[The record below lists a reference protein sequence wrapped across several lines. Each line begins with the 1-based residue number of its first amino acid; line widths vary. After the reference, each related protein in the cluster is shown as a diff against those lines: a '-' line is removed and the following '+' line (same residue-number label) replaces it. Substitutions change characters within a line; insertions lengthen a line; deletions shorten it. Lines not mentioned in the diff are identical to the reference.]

1 MQYAYGLHTVFFS
14 PMYAHECEYI
24 GGIRPTNALPRLQDS
39 SLPPSAGNG
48 SEKNG

>member
-1 MQYAYGLHTVFFS
+1 MQYTYIIHTFFS

-24 GGIRPTNALPRLQDS
+24 GGIRPTNVLPGLWDS
-39 SLPPSAGNG
+39 FLPPSAGNG